1 MKNREKLSSDID
13 MKKTGIHLWTR
24 QVIST
29 LSFLLCMGS
38 YIPIHAQSHGKVNI
52 TGKIYELNEK
62 EKRTPLGYATLY
74 FPDYGIGTTTDE
86 NGCYKLENVPTG
98 KARLQVQYIGKLPID
113 TLVHVTRDLAFD
125 FTLLNEDFKLKEVVV
140 TATNSRAGKS
150 TASNISRQAM
160 DHLQAT
166 SLHDLL
172 ALMPGGISQNSDL
185 SSSQQINIRQIASN
199 SSGEQSLNALG
210 TAIIR
215 DGAPISN
222 NSNLSAMN
230 PTVSGGASAL
240 GGGASPNGGVDVR
253 SISTENIESVEI
265 IRGIPSVE
273 YGDLTSGAMIVN
285 TKAGREPL
293 RVKAKANPN
302 VYQVSMGTGYELGK
316 DKGALNVSA
325 DYAYN
330 TSDPKAT
337 YQHYQRATGKVM
349 YSNAFFDHKLRS
361 NTSFD
366 FIYGK
371 DTREKNP
378 DDESTQTTSEGRD
391 VGFRLNTNG
400 TWSINKG
407 WLQNIR
413 YVLSGSYTD
422 KQSFYETAYGAA
434 SAPYSMTTTD
444 GAILSNFAGQ
454 HIFDAEGNQITNFG
468 SEDAKNYAVF
478 LPSSYIGHYEIDS
491 REMNA
496 FGKLTAT
503 LFRQSGK
510 VNNRILLGADF
521 KTDGNVGKGKT
532 FDPTAPPLRSN
543 SNKNSSYRPRTYKD
557 IPFIHQFGLFAEENF
572 TWSMGERDL
581 RIQAGMRFDH
591 ASKVGSTWSPRFNAS
606 FDLIPRAL
614 TISGGYG
621 ITAKMPTLLYLYPE
635 KAYFEYVN
643 INELANESIPENER
657 LFMTTTKVY
666 DTENRNLKVAKNHKA
681 EIGLRLN
688 VGKVSASV
696 TAFQERLKNG
706 YSLDYTFDTFN
717 TFIYNEYTRDANGDL
732 ILASNLPVLNS
743 FYTPTNNLNVET
755 QGLEF
760 DINIGRMEAI
770 RTAFQLNGAWMR
782 TKSWSDNYHF
792 YDNSGTAASSR
803 KPVAIYEA
811 GTNKN
816 YRQQFTTTLRATHNL
831 PQIGFVVTLTA
842 QAVWN
847 QANWKTF
854 GNDTIPVGYISLD
867 NEVTMF
873 PEGKYT
879 STEQVKADGFDY
891 LLQNPNHSQA
901 IKESYNPYFC
911 FNINVTKE
919 ISDMLRV
926 SFFANN
932 MFRSYPRME
941 SKRNPGTYTQLN
953 NRFFFGLELSLTL

>member
-1 MKNREKLSSDID
+1 
-13 MKKTGIHLWTR
+13 MKKER
-24 QVIST
+24 QNPWARYVTIY
-29 LSFLLCMGS
+29 LSLLLCLAT
-38 YIPIHAQSHGKVNI
+38 IFPLHAQSRKVTI
-52 TGKIYELNEK
+52 SGKIHEFSEK
-62 EKRTPLGYATLY
+62 GKRIPLGYATLY
-74 FPDYGIGTTTDE
+74 FPDYGMGATSDD
-86 NGCYKLENVPTG
+86 NGHYSVSNLPTG
-98 KARLQVQYIGKLPID
+98 KARIQVQFVGKLPID
-113 TLVHVTRDLAFD
+113 TLVNVHHDLTLD
-125 FTLLNEDFKLKEVVV
+125 FTLKNEDFKLEEVVV
-140 TATNSRAGKS
+140 TATNSQAGKS

-166 SLHDLL
+166 SLNDLL
-172 ALMPGGISQNSDL
+172 ALMPGGLSQNSDL
-185 SSSQQINIRQIASN
+185 SSSQQINIRQISGN
-199 SSGEQSLNALG
+199 SSGEQALNALG

-215 DGAPISN
+215 DGAPVSN
-222 NSNLSAMN
+222 NSNLSAMS

-240 GGGASPNGGVDVR
+240 GGGASPSGGVDVR

-273 YGDLTSGAMIVN
+273 YGDLTSGAVIVN

-316 DKGALNVSA
+316 DKGAINVSA

-349 YSNAFFDHKLRS
+349 YSNAFFNHKLRS
-361 NTSFD
+361 NTSLD

-371 DTREKNP
+371 DTRDRNP
-378 DDESTQTTSEGRD
+378 DDESTQTTSEGQD

-400 TWSINKG
+400 IWSINKG
-407 WLQNIR
+407 WLQTVR

-422 KQSFYETAYGAA
+422 KQSFYETAYGSA

-454 HIFDAEGNQITNFG
+454 HIFDAEGNQISNFG
-468 SEDAKNYAVF
+468 SEDAKHYAVF

-491 REMNA
+491 REVNA
-496 FGKLTAT
+496 FAKLTTT
-503 LFRQSGK
+503 LFKQSGN

-543 SNKNSSYRPRTYKD
+543 SNKNSSYRPRPYKD

-572 TWSMGERDL
+572 TWSIGERDL
-581 RIQAGMRFDH
+581 RMQAGVRFDH

-614 TISGGYG
+614 TLSGGYG

-717 TFIYNEYTRDANGDL
+717 TFMYNEYTRNANGDL
-732 ILASNLPVLNS
+732 ILASSLPVLNS
-743 FYTPTNNLNVET
+743 FYTPTNHLNVET

-760 DINIGRMEAI
+760 DINVGRIEAI

-782 TKSWSDNYHF
+782 TKSWNDSYNF

-811 GTNKN
+811 GTNKS
-816 YRQQFTTTLRATHNL
+816 YRQQFSTTLRATHNL

-854 GNDTIPVGYISLD
+854 GNDTIPVGYISLE

-879 STEQVKADGFDY
+879 STEQVKADGLDY

-901 IKESYNPYFC
+901 IKESYSPYFC
-911 FNINVTKE
+911 FNMNVTKE

-941 SKRNPGTYTQLN
+941 SNRNPGTYTQMN

>member
-1 MKNREKLSSDID
+1 MSKRKNDSWTRLVLTLLLFVCFGITLSAQNPT
-13 MKKTGIHLWTR
+13 KTGIDGKVYELD
-24 QVIST
+24 
-29 LSFLLCMGS
+29 
-38 YIPIHAQSHGKVNI
+38 SHGKRI
-52 TGKIYELNEK
+52 
-62 EKRTPLGYATLY
+62 PLGFATVYL
-74 FPDYGIGTTTDE
+74 PDYGMGATTTDD
-86 NGCYKLENVPTG
+86 GLFSLDNVPTG
-98 KARLQVQYIGKLPID
+98 KTRMQVQFVGKLPID
-113 TLVHVTRDLAFD
+113 TLVNVSRNMKLD
-125 FTLLNEDFKLKEVVV
+125 FTLKNEDFKLEEVVV
-140 TATNSRAGKS
+140 TATNSQAGKS
-150 TASNISRQAM
+150 TASHISRQAM

-166 SLHDLL
+166 SLNDLL
-172 ALMPGGISQNSDL
+172 ALMPGGLSQNSDL

-215 DGAPISN
+215 DGAPVSN
-222 NSNLSAMN
+222 NSNLSAMS

-240 GGGASPNGGVDVR
+240 GGGASPSGGVDVR

-273 YGDLTSGAMIVN
+273 YGDLTSGAVIVN

-316 DKGALNVSA
+316 DKGAVNISA

-349 YSNAFFDHKLRS
+349 YSNAFFNHQLRS

-378 DDESTQTTSEGRD
+378 DDESTQTTSEGQD

-422 KQSFYETAYGAA
+422 KQSFYETAYGSA

-491 REMNA
+491 REVNA

-503 LFRQSGK
+503 LFKQSGK

-543 SNKNSSYRPRTYKD
+543 SNKNSSYRPRPYKD
-557 IPFIHQFGLFAEENF
+557 IPFIHQFGLFVEENF
-572 TWSMGERDL
+572 TWSMGERNL

-606 FDLIPRAL
+606 FDLIPHAL
-614 TISGGYG
+614 TLSGGYG

-666 DTENRNLKVAKNHKA
+666 DTENRNLKVSKNHKA

-717 TFIYNEYTRDANGDL
+717 TFMYNEYTRNANGDL
-732 ILASNLPVLNS
+732 ILASSLPVLNS

-760 DINIGRMEAI
+760 DINIGRIEAI

-782 TKSWSDNYHF
+782 TKSWSDSYHF

-811 GTNKN
+811 GTSKS
-816 YRQQFTTTLRATHNL
+816 YRQQFATTLRATHNL

-854 GNDTIPVGYISLD
+854 GNDTIPVGYISLN

-879 STEQVKADGFDY
+879 STEQVKADGLDY

>member
-1 MKNREKLSSDID
+1 MSKRKNDSWTRLVLTLLLLVCFGITLSAQNPTQ
-13 MKKTGIHLWTR
+13 TGIAGKVYELD
-24 QVIST
+24 
-29 LSFLLCMGS
+29 
-38 YIPIHAQSHGKVNI
+38 SHGKRI
-52 TGKIYELNEK
+52 
-62 EKRTPLGYATLY
+62 PLGFATVYL
-74 FPDYGIGTTTDE
+74 PDYGMGATTTDD
-86 NGCYKLENVPTG
+86 GLFSLDNVPTG
-98 KARLQVQYIGKLPID
+98 KTRMQVQFVGKLPID
-113 TLVHVTRDLAFD
+113 TLVNVSRNMRLD
-125 FTLLNEDFKLKEVVV
+125 FTLKNEDFKLEEVVV
-140 TATNSRAGKS
+140 TATNSQAGRS

-166 SLHDLL
+166 SLNDLL
-172 ALMPGGISQNSDL
+172 ALMPGGLSQNSDL

-199 SSGEQSLNALG
+199 SSGEQALNALG

-240 GGGASPNGGVDVR
+240 SGGASPSSGVDVR

-273 YGDLTSGAMIVN
+273 YGDLTSGAVIVN

-349 YSNAFFDHKLRS
+349 YSNAFFNHKLRS

-378 DDESTQTTSEGRD
+378 DDESTQTTSEGQD

-491 REMNA
+491 REVNA

-503 LFRQSGK
+503 LLKQSGK

-543 SNKNSSYRPRTYKD
+543 SNKNSSYRPRPYKD

-572 TWSMGERDL
+572 TWSIGKRDL
-581 RIQAGMRFDH
+581 RIQAGVRFDH

-614 TISGGYG
+614 TLSGGYG

-643 INELANESIPENER
+643 INELANEKIPENER

-717 TFIYNEYTRDANGDL
+717 TFMYNEYTRNSNGDL
-732 ILASNLPVLNS
+732 ILASSLPVLNS
-743 FYTPTNNLNVET
+743 FYTPTNHLNVET
-755 QGLEF
+755 KGLEF
-760 DINIGRMEAI
+760 DINVGRIEAI

-782 TKSWSDNYHF
+782 TKSWSDSYHF

-803 KPVAIYEA
+803 KPVAIYE
-811 GTNKN
+811 GRTSKS
-816 YRQQFTTTLRATHNL
+816 YRQQFATTLRATHNL
-831 PQIGFVVTLTA
+831 PQIGFVVTFTA

-854 GNDTIPVGYISLD
+854 GNDTIPVGYISLN

-879 STEQVKADGFDY
+879 STEQMKADGFDY

-911 FNINVTKE
+911 FNMNVTKE